1 MKRRWPPP
9 PVLRPPAEALP
20 DVRDGLTRIERIVL
34 TTLAELQ
41 AERGD
46 REVPTTLLYGRV
58 VAKIDLGVPELQEIL
73 ARLIGRHVPR

>member
-1 MKRRWPPP
+1 MARRWPPP
-9 PVLRPPAEALP
+9 IPLRPPAEGLP

-41 AERGD
+41 AERGPD
-46 REVPTTLLYGRV
+46 HGVPTTLLYGRV

-73 ARLIGRHVPR
+73 QRLVGRKA